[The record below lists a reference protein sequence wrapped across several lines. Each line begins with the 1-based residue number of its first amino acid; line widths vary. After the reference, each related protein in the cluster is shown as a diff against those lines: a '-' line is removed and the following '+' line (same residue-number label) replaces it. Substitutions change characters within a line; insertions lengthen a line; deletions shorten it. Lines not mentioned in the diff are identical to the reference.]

1 MPNSLSLSERCV
13 TVAEDPP
20 AISFVD
26 EARRLLRISSGVA
39 QPFEAFRTGARTRAV
54 LATQPG
60 VAHRL
65 ANRQDRVLVKLY
77 KGPGIS
83 VGSKQYQDY
92 HQRWFHQFLGLTAND
107 HVQQSLEAGVN
118 PGVGPYAL
126 LAFVE
131 GEELAV
137 LLERTRISRK
147 QAGQIIRGILLE
159 IWIPLWAAGLRFKDC
174 HPGNFV
180 VRLDGRVVMIDTE
193 QMRKD
198 LDERLQ
204 RPNDWTQRDKHE
216 RSGLSRLPGLLQR
229 IILAT
234 DAQHRKT
241 AVLREVKS
249 TLTSVGL
256 PELLRTLG
264 RGGDVQACVDGV
276 TDLLSEFRKK
286 EWVS

>member
-13 TVAEDPP
+13 AVAEDPP

-54 LATQPG
+54 VATRLEVP
-60 VAHRL
+60 HRL
-65 ANRQDRVLVKLY
+65 SKHQDRILVKLY
-77 KGPGIS
+77 KGPGTS
-83 VGSKQYQDY
+83 AGSKQYQDY
-92 HQRWFHQFLGLTAND
+92 HQHWFHQFPSLTSNG
-107 HVQQSLEAGVN
+107 HVQQSLEAGVK

-126 LAFVE
+126 LQYVE

-137 LLERTRISRK
+137 FLD
-147 QAGQIIRGILLE
+147 QGQITGNQARRIIQDILSE